1 MDKRIEKINEFIE
14 KFKPKFSGVFGE
26 EITDW
31 YLIKD
36 IITFFMD
43 NDEGSP
49 IVDFIDISNW
59 DSVESYRFN
68 DLSRHIEMIWHNFK
82 PDVDELEINVF
93 GANKITCEIYID
105 SIVIL
110 QNKGIPVVLI
120 KGFYKP
126 KNEINKIYNTRC
138 SDFSLT
144 SFHPFSREII
154 KIVRREKHIITL
166 PNINLFT
173 TLLVPNC
180 ARFINPSDSKNIMYD
195 YNFKLVCD
203 KITNLLDIIVKTENQ
218 DELREKG
225 NSVRRN
231 FENALKILNLRAGV
245 NFDDDY
251 QKLMLGSLI
260 AILTDFEAVAPIDM
274 SLQEVVEV
282 LNGCSHDSGVY
293 INKDELV
300 KATMFII
307 GAIIINNKNCSL

>member
-14 KFKPKFSGVFGE
+14 KFKPKFSEIFGK

-31 YLIKD
+31 NLIKD

-49 IVDFIDISNW
+49 IVDFIDVSNW

-82 PDVDELEINVF
+82 PETDEIEINVF

-126 KNEINKIYNTRC
+126 KNEINKIYNTKC
-138 SDFSLT
+138 SDFHLT

-154 KIVRREKHIITL
+154 KIVKREKHIISL

-173 TLLVPNC
+173 TLLIPNC

-195 YNFKLVCD
+195 YNLKLVSD
-203 KITNLLDIIVKTENQ
+203 KINKLLGAIINIENQ
-218 DELREKG
+218 DELKEKG
-225 NSVRRN
+225 NSIRRN

-260 AILTDFEAVAPIDM
+260 AILTDFKAVTSIDM
-274 SLQEVVEV
+274 SLQEVMEV

-293 INKDELV
+293 INKDELI
-300 KATMFII
+300 KATIFIS
-307 GAIIINNKNCSL
+307 GTIITNYKNCSL